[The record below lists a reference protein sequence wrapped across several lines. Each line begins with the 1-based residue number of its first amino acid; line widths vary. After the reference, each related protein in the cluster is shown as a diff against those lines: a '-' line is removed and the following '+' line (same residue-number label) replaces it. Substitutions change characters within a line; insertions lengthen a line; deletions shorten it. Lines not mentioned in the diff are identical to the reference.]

1 MNRSKPS
8 RIGRM
13 IAAITAT
20 GLAGVASAQ
29 QDFSDVQ
36 IVTTDLGSGIA
47 MLEGR
52 GGNIAVSTGPD
63 GVLLVDDQFAPLT
76 DKIRAAVAKQ
86 SSAPIRFL
94 LNTHWHGDHAGGNE
108 NFGRAGVLI
117 LAHDNVRE
125 RLSRDQYMAAQGR
138 HVPAA
143 PESAWPVVTYEDGVT
158 LHLNGQTIQ
167 VVHVAPAHTDGDSL
181 VRFIEADVI
190 HTGDTFFAGRYPFI
204 DLSSGGR
211 IDGMIDAQARALA
224 LASADTRI
232 IPGHGPVVGRAAL
245 RANREMLLSVRARV
259 RKMVERGLD
268 RRAVLRARPSREFDP
283 EFGGGFMSPDR
294 FVGLVY
300 DSLVADRYPE
310 GDP

>member
-8 RIGRM
+8 RIGSM
-13 IAAITAT
+13 IAVVVAT
-20 GLAGVASAQ
+20 GAAGVATAQ
-29 QDFSDVQ
+29 RDFSDVR
-36 IVTTDLGSGIA
+36 IVTTDLGAGIA

-52 GGNIAVSTGPD
+52 GGNIAMSSGPD
-63 GVLLVDDQFAPLT
+63 GVLLVDNQFAPLT
-76 DKIRAAVAKQ
+76 EKIRAAVAKQ

-108 NFGRAGVLI
+108 NFGRGGVVI

-125 RLSRDQYMAAQGR
+125 RLSTDQYMVAQDR

-143 PESAWPVVTYEDGVT
+143 PEAAWPVVTYADGVT
-158 LHLNGQTIQ
+158 LHLNGQTIE
-167 VVHVAPAHTDGDSL
+167 VVHVDPAHTDGDSL
-181 VRFIEADVI
+181 VRFVDADVM

-211 IDGMIDAQARALA
+211 IDGMIDAQERALA
-224 LASADTRI
+224 LAGRETRI
-232 IPGHGPVVGRAAL
+232 IPGHGPIVGRAAL
-245 RANREMLLSVRARV
+245 RANREMLISVRDRV

-283 EFGGGFMSPDR
+283 EFGGGVMSPDR

-300 DSLVADRYPE
+300 DSLVAKL
-310 GDP
+310 